1 MSHPDLFAVSVIRAL
16 VEVAML
22 SLLGQGVVALLSGAR
37 RAGNPVYQLFQ
48 IVTRP
53 VIRALRWL
61 LPRQIVDRHLPVL
74 AFFLLFWLWIM
85 LAYAKR
91 VLCQLNGLA
100 NC

>member
-1 MSHPDLFAVSVIRAL
+1 MSHPDLFAVSVLRAL

-22 SLLGQGVVALLSGAR
+22 SLLGQGAVGLLSGAR